1 MTTTQQPGRRAN
13 QDKRSLWPTVSG
25 PQIAGLFYATVWLV
39 FLASP
44 VMAAA
49 YSDVHLGLKLLAW
62 AATGVFALVYVW
74 QMARLFADDHRNHPA
89 PSRLAVICVAL
100 AAIGALTIPAA
111 GTWAVTFCVYI
122 AALIIFTSPPMVGIP
137 IGVGV
142 WAVSTAAAYLI
153 SGETEVW
160 IALGP
165 GLGMLF
171 IVVIRTTEHYED
183 RARAVEQ
190 QLRTSEERD
199 RIARDVH
206 DVLGHSLTVLSI
218 KAQVA
223 RRLMET
229 EPQRAQAEL
238 DEIEQLARSSLSQV
252 RTTVTRLRAPQLP
265 EELEVARTAL
275 EAGGI
280 SADIHAE
287 EEHSESQ
294 LLAWTLRE
302 TITNVLRHSQASRCR
317 IEIGPESLRVTDDGI
332 GVNGH
337 EGSGLR
343 GLRERAKA
351 EGAQVAVGA
360 GDDASGTRIEVTLA

>member
-1 MTTTQQPGRRAN
+1 MTTTQQPGRCG
-13 QDKRSLWPTVSG
+13 LWPTVSA
-25 PQIAGLFYATVWLV
+25 PQIAGLLYATVWLV

-44 VMAAA
+44 VMAAV
-49 YSDVHLGLKLLAW
+49 YSEAHLGFKVLAW
-62 AATGVFALVYVW
+62 AATAVFAVGYIW
-74 QMARLFADDHRNHPA
+74 HMAQLFADDHRNHPA
-89 PSRLAVICVAL
+89 PGRLAVTCVAL
-100 AAIGALTIPAA
+100 AAIGALAVPAA

-142 WAVSTAAAYLI
+142 WAVFTAAAYLI
-153 SGETEVW
+153 SGEREVW

-171 IVVIRTTEHYED
+171 IVVIRTTEHYES
-183 RARAVEQ
+183 RARIAEQ
-190 QLRTSEERD
+190 QLQTSEERD

-218 KAQVA
+218 KAQLA
-223 RRLMET
+223 RRLMDT
-229 EPQRAQAEL
+229 DSQRAQAEL
-238 DEIEQLARSSLSQV
+238 EEIEQLARESLAEV
-252 RTTVTRLRAPQLP
+252 RATVTRLRAPQLP
-265 EELEVARTAL
+265 GELDVARTAL

-280 SADIHAE
+280 SAEIRAE

-332 GVNGH
+332 GMNGH

-343 GLRERAKA
+343 GLRERAQA
-351 EGAQVAVGA
+351 VGAQVAVST
-360 GDDASGTRIEVTLA
+360 GDDASGTQVEVTLR